1 VLAILG
7 GFGAA
12 LAFATATLCNSR
24 ASRLIGP
31 TTLLAWVMLLGL
43 ALVAPLAAFE
53 GVPDGVDRE
62 AVVLLAVAGLGNV
75 VGLLLAYAALRIG
88 KVGIVA
94 PVISTQGA
102 IAAVIAVIAGEALA
116 PGAGVLLA
124 AIAIGIFLAA
134 RSNEGGTG
142 EGDASAALYAL
153 GGAACFGASLYATG
167 KVSTD
172 LPVAWA
178 LLPSR
183 LLGTV
188 LVTLPVIVTS
198 RLRMT
203 RAALPLVLVSSA
215 CEVAGFAL
223 FALGARHGI
232 ATSAVLAS
240 QFGAIAAVAA
250 YILFRERLARV
261 QRAGVVV
268 IVIAV
273 GALTAVQA

>member
-1 VLAILG
+1 MLAILG
-7 GFGAA
+7 GLGAA

-24 ASRLIGP
+24 ASRMIGP

-43 ALVAPLAAFE
+43 ALVGPLAAIE
-53 GVPDGVDRE
+53 GAPDDLDGE
-62 AVVLLAVAGLGNV
+62 AVLLLAIAALGNV
-75 VGLLLAYAALRIG
+75 AGLLLAYAGLRVG
-88 KVGIVA
+88 KVGIVG

-124 AIAIGIFLAA
+124 VIAVGIFLAG
-134 RSNEGGTG
+134 SSEGGAR
-142 EGDASAALYAL
+142 EGDPRATLYAL

-172 LPVAWA
+172 LPVPWA
-178 LLPSR
+178 LLPAR

-188 LVTLPVIVTS
+188 LVTLPVIATS
-198 RLRMT
+198 RLRIT
-203 RAALPLVLVSSA
+203 RAALPLVLLSA
-215 CEVAGFAL
+215 VCEVAGFAL

-250 YILFRERLARV
+250 YILFGERLARV

-268 IVIAV
+268 IVVGV

>member
-1 VLAILG
+1 MLAILG

-24 ASRLIGP
+24 ASRMIGP

-43 ALVAPLAAFE
+43 ALVGPLAAIE
-53 GVPDGVDRE
+53 GTPDGLDRE
-62 AVVLLAVAGLGNV
+62 AVLLLAVAALGNV
-75 VGLLLAYAALRIG
+75 AGLLLAYAGLRIG
-88 KVGIVA
+88 KVGIVG

-102 IAAVIAVIAGEALA
+102 IAAVIAVLAGEALA

-124 AIAIGIFLAA
+124 VIAVGIFLAA
-134 RSNEGGTG
+134 GSSEGGAS
-142 EGDASAALYAL
+142 EGDARAALYAL

-167 KVSTD
+167 KVSAD
-172 LPVAWA
+172 LPVPWA
-178 LLPSR
+178 LLPAR

-188 LVTLPVIVTS
+188 LVTLPVIATS

-203 RAALPLVLVSSA
+203 RAALPLVLVSA
-215 CEVAGFAL
+215 VCEVAGFAL

-250 YILFRERLARV
+250 YILFRERLASV

-268 IVIAV
+268 IVVGV

>member
-24 ASRLIGP
+24 ASRMIGP

-43 ALVAPLAAFE
+43 ALVGPLAAFE
-53 GVPDGVDRE
+53 GVPDGLDRE
-62 AVVLLAVAGLGNV
+62 AVLLLAVAGLGNV
-75 VGLLLAYAALRIG
+75 VGLLLAYAGLRIG

-124 AIAIGIFLAA
+124 VIAIGIFLAA
-134 RSNEGGTG
+134 RSHESGTI
-142 EGDASAALYAL
+142 EGDARAAVYAL

-167 KVSTD
+167 KVSAD

-178 LLPSR
+178 LLPAR
-183 LLGTV
+183 LLGSV
-188 LVTLPVIVTS
+188 LVTLPVIATA

-203 RAALPLVLVSSA
+203 RAALPLVLISSA

-268 IVIAV
+268 IVVGV

>member
-1 VLAILG
+1 MLAILG

-24 ASRLIGP
+24 ATRMIGP

-43 ALVAPLAAFE
+43 ALVAPLAAIE
-53 GVPDGVDRE
+53 GVPDGLDRE
-62 AVVLLAVAGLGNV
+62 GALLLAVAALGNV
-75 VGLLLAYAALRIG
+75 AGLTLAYAGLRIG
-88 KVGIVA
+88 KVGIVG

-102 IAAVIAVIAGEALA
+102 IAAVMAVIAGEALA

-124 AIAIGIFLAA
+124 VIAVGIFLAG
-134 RSNEGGTG
+134 SSEGGAR
-142 EGDASAALYAL
+142 EGDARAALYAL

-167 KVSTD
+167 TVSAD
-172 LPVAWA
+172 LPVPWA
-178 LLPSR
+178 LLPAR

-188 LVTLPVIVTS
+188 LVTLPLIAKS
-198 RLRMT
+198 RLRIT
-203 RAALPLVLVSSA
+203 RAALPLVLVSA
-215 CEVAGFAL
+215 VCEVAGFAL
-223 FALGARHGI
+223 FALGARRGI

-250 YILFRERLARV
+250 YILFRERLASV
-261 QRAGVVV
+261 QRAGVVM
-268 IVIAV
+268 IVVAV

>member
-1 VLAILG
+1 MLAILG
-7 GFGAA
+7 GLGAA

-24 ASRLIGP
+24 ASRMIGP
-31 TTLLAWVMLLGL
+31 TTLLAWVMLVGL
-43 ALVAPLAAFE
+43 ALVGPLAAIE
-53 GVPDGVDRE
+53 GAPDGLDGE
-62 AVVLLAVAGLGNV
+62 AVLLLAIAALGNV
-75 VGLLLAYAALRIG
+75 AGLLLAYAGLRMG
-88 KVGIVA
+88 KVGVVA
-94 PVISTQGA
+94 PVMSTQGA

-124 AIAIGIFLAA
+124 VIAVGIFLA
-134 RSNEGGTG
+134 SSSEGGASK
-142 EGDASAALYAL
+142 GDARAALYAL

-167 KVSTD
+167 KVSAD
-172 LPVAWA
+172 LPVPWA
-178 LLPSR
+178 LLPAR

-188 LVTLPVIVTS
+188 LVTLPVIATS
-198 RLRMT
+198 RLRIT
-203 RAALPLVLVSSA
+203 RAALPLVLLSA
-215 CEVAGFAL
+215 VCEVAGFAL

-261 QRAGVVV
+261 QRAGVGV
-268 IVIAV
+268 IVVGV